1 MKRRLKEAQVFEK
14 EQHRDFNEY
23 VRNTRLDQII
33 GGYLTGSPLSNIPTM
48 RQEGWNRDSPI
59 YGSGKFKNELES
71 LAKDLGMNRKENPFY
86 KKMRYELD

>member
-1 MKRRLKEAQVFEK
+1 
-14 EQHRDFNEY
+14 
-23 VRNTRLDQII
+23 
-33 GGYLTGSPLSNIPTM
+33 M